1 MRPEPA
7 AWSNC
12 ERRPSRSEDQNT
24 GAARVD
30 QDFPGSRLINALYQG
45 AALAVPYADPI
56 YPCHH
61 EPASA
66 GEGSAFSTFPAE
78 SEQQIPRGLN
88 AAKDDKSKRLIG
100 ATEVVP
106 VTKHFKIDFSRSLFS
121 RGRENACMK
130 AALAA
135 EGKTFPQHRALE
147 RKRGS
152 ALPLHPTQRR

>member
-1 MRPEPA
+1 MPTKTRPERA

-12 ERRPSRSEDQNT
+12 ERHPSRSEDQNT

-78 SEQQIPRGLN
+78 SEQQIPRGLK
-88 AAKDDKSKRLIG
+88 AARMTKINGLSARLKSC
-100 ATEVVP
+100 P
-106 VTKHFKIDFSRSLFS
+106 VTKPSRRIFSAGL
-121 RGRENACMK
+121 
-130 AALAA
+130 
-135 EGKTFPQHRALE
+135 
-147 RKRGS
+147 
-152 ALPLHPTQRR
+152 